1 VLENDATYQQN
12 ALVLGNTAAAVWR
25 YLYDLDMTSQFVRLE
40 FDVTVTQDF
49 AITLY
54 NSSPQYNNDL
64 SRSYV
69 QLNFA
74 ANAIT
79 ANYSMDIST
88 GSPVVS
94 APLITN
100 TTLSSYNV
108 LFYISKGGMWDLHIA
123 RTSSPVSTLD
133 THYNFVG
140 FNSVNN

>member
-100 TTLSSYNV
+100 TTLSAYKV
-108 LFYISKGGMWDLHIA
+108 VFWVSKGGNWDLRVERSA
-123 RTSSPVSTLD
+123 APAATVD
-133 THYNFVG
+133 ENYNFAG
-140 FNSVNN
+140 FNSANA